1 MSTPERDRT
10 LDWRVLSPTPLI
22 RGVRLVWESGPVWS
36 VLQLL
41 VLVVQGLIP
50 LATLYLTKEIVDAV
64 TEAVAAGAGMDVFG
78 QVVLLIGLAAGIAV
92 IGVAMR
98 TVGTL
103 VSEVQSLKLSDRVHD
118 VLQAQS
124 VRVDLEYYESSEY
137 HDTLHRAQEEAPYR
151 PARIVAEVARVGQSA
166 LSLIAV
172 TGLLFTFHWGLAAA
186 LFTAAI
192 PGVFIRI
199 RYSNRLYRWARS
211 RTSAQRKA
219 RYLNRLLTGGD
230 FAKEVRLFGLG
241 ETLRTWYSDL
251 RTTVRT
257 ERLALITRRSL
268 LELVAQAVALG
279 AVFGSFAFVARG
291 ALAGDITIGD
301 LVMYFAAFQRAQDFF
316 ASMLGG
322 LAGLYENN
330 LFLSD
335 LETFLGLQPRVTEP
349 AEPKPFP
356 RPIHRGI
363 VFDDVSFRYPGAAA
377 AVLESIDLEI
387 RPGEHVALVGENG
400 SGKTTLV
407 KLLCRLYDP
416 TAGAIRVDGIDYR
429 DIAALD
435 LRREIGIVFQDYA
448 RYHLAAR
455 ENIRFGN
462 VDIAADDP
470 RIVAAAERTGA
481 DTVIRGLV
489 SGYDTVLGRQFEDG
503 AELSIGEWQK
513 VAIARAFLREGQI
526 IVLDEPT
533 ASLDARAE
541 AEVFER
547 FHELSHGRTAIL
559 ISHRLS
565 TVRMVDRIFVLA
577 DGRIAE
583 TGTHDE
589 LIRRRGRYAQL
600 FELQARNYR

>member
-1 MSTPERDRT
+1 MNAPDRDRA

-22 RGVRLVWESGPVWS
+22 RGIRLVWQSGPLWS
-36 VLQLL
+36 VLQLI

-50 LATLYLTKEIVDAV
+50 LATLYLTKLIVDGVTGAV
-64 TEAVAAGAGMDVFG
+64 TAGQALDAFGDVG
-78 QVVLLIGLAAGIAV
+78 ILIALAAGVAV
-92 IGVAMR
+92 LGVAIR
-98 TVGTL
+98 TVGTV
-103 VSEVQSLKLSDRVHD
+103 VSEVQSLKLGDRVHD
-118 VLQAQS
+118 VLHEQS
-124 VRVDLEYYESSEY
+124 VSVDLEYYESADY

-151 PARIVAEVARVGQSA
+151 PARIVGEVARVGQSGM
-166 LSLIAV
+166 SLIAV
-172 TGLLFTFHWGLAAA
+172 TGLLSVFHWGLAVA
-186 LFTAAI
+186 LFTAAV
-192 PGVFIRI
+192 PGVVIRI
-199 RYSNRLYRWARS
+199 RYSNQFYKWARS
-211 RTSAQRKA
+211 RTSTQRKA
-219 RYLNRLLTGGD
+219 RYLNRLLTGVEY
-230 FAKEVRLFGLG
+230 AKEVRLFGLG
-241 ETLRTWYSDL
+241 TTLREWYAEL
-251 RTTVRT
+251 RNAVRS
-257 ERLALITRRSL
+257 ERLALITRRSVFEL
-268 LELVAQAVALG
+268 LAQALALT

-291 ALAGDITIGD
+291 ALAGSITIGD
-301 LVMYFAAFQRAQDFF
+301 MVMYFGAFQRAQEFF
-316 ASMLGG
+316 SNMLGG

-335 LETFLGLQPRVTEP
+335 LETFLGLQPRVAEP

-356 RPIHRGI
+356 RPIRRGI
-363 VFDDVSFRYPGAAA
+363 VFDDVSFRYPGAAH
-377 AVLESIDLEI
+377 AVLDHIDLEI

-416 TAGAIRVDGIDYR
+416 TSGTISVDGTDYH
-429 DIAALD
+429 DIAAAD
-435 LRREIGIVFQDYA
+435 LRGEIGIVFQDYA

-462 VDIAADDP
+462 IDIGADDP
-470 RIVAAAERTGA
+470 RIIDAAVRTGA
-481 DTVIRGLV
+481 DAVIRALP

-547 FHELSHGRTAIL
+547 FHELSLGRTAIL

-577 DGRIAE
+577 DGRIVE
-583 TGTHDE
+583 SGSHDE
-589 LIRRRGRYAQL
+589 LIARHGRYAQL
-600 FELQARNYR
+600 FELQARHYR